1 MCLGNNI
8 SRAKV
13 RDLAYTPVIA
23 SQLPPSVLK
32 DEPSAS
38 FIGSGRLSLQ
48 RSAAMF
54 VDGIERRGRSGL
66 GEVIE
71 MERINRWR
79 WGSRQYFVHVMV
91 PVKSTLYSI
100 ALREQRNA
108 PS

>member
-13 RDLAYTPVIA
+13 CDLAYTPVIA

-38 FIGSGRLSLQ
+38 FIGSGGLSSQ

-54 VDGIERRGRSGL
+54 VDGNERRGRSDL
-66 GEVIE
+66 GEV
-71 MERINRWR
+71 MEVEDQSEDP
-79 WGSRQYFVHVMV
+79 G
-91 PVKSTLYSI
+91 K
-100 ALREQRNA
+100 
-108 PS
+108 